1 MAAYGN
7 VHRTKSS
14 PSLQGGSTF
23 GGGGGAPPSVKSP
36 GVYRGGGGG
45 GSRRYAGLY
54 DYDAEA
60 AIDNGEELDP
70 LLSQLAEEQQLD
82 EIPVFVLTHAV
93 REEVMAAVDTTLTYD
108 QLRTPQIN
116 QYVMVIL
123 YLFLC

>member
-23 GGGGGAPPSVKSP
+23 GGVGGGAALPSIKSP
-36 GVYRGGGGG
+36 GLNRGGG
-45 GSRRYAGLY
+45 RYAGLY

-60 AIDNGEELDP
+60 AIDHREELDP

-116 QYVMVIL
+116 QYVMAPN
-123 YLFLC
+123 FLKI